1 MLVQHAYAQKKRSR
15 WMLAFALPLVL
26 AVVAAMVVSGPQ
38 AARAAAPQALILGDS
53 VTPGVAPDGSGDS
66 LEQYEAIQDG
76 FSTTVVTGAQWDA
89 MTASQFAQY
98 QVLIIGD
105 PSCDYT
111 GSSFAAALA
120 NQSTWE
126 PVVMSSGGNKV
137 LIGTDPTFHYQ
148 EGFPGDKVEA
158 GGIAFAGGHGRDRGL
173 CGPELRL

>member
-1 MLVQHAYAQKKRSR
+1 MLFKHACSKVLRRTFAFVVPVL
-15 WMLAFALPLVL
+15 LAG
-26 AVVAAMVVSGPQ
+26 VAALAILAPQ
-38 AARAAAPQALILGDS
+38 AAQAAAPTALILGDS

-105 PSCDYT
+105 PDCDAS
-111 GSSFAAALA
+111 GNSFAAALA
-120 NQSTWE
+120 NASTWE

-137 LIGTDPTFHYQ
+137 LIGTDPTFHYL
-148 EGFPGDKVEA
+148 EGHPGQ
-158 GGIAFAGGHGRDRGL
+158 
-173 CGPELRL
+173 